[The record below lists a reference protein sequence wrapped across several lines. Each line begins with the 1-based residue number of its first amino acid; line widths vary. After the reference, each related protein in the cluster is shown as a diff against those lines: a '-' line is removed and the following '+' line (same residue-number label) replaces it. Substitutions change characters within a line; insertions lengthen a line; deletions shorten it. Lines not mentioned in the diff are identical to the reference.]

1 MNRHLALRLAN
12 TLREACPVDTGQLK
26 GSIQVLQVDA
36 KNWLV
41 LIGNDSGNVNGT
53 PSNVY
58 ASITNDYPT
67 LGKNHKENP
76 NYHWVNDAIEK
87 WARENMINFSFE
99 RE

>member
-1 MNRHLALRLAN
+1 MNRELAQRLVN

-26 GSIQVLQVDA
+26 SSIQMLQYDWNKWV
-36 KNWLV
+36 V
-41 LIGNDSGNVNGT
+41 LIGNDSGNINGT

-58 ASITNDYPT
+58 ASITNDYET
-67 LGKNHKENP
+67 LGKNNKPNP